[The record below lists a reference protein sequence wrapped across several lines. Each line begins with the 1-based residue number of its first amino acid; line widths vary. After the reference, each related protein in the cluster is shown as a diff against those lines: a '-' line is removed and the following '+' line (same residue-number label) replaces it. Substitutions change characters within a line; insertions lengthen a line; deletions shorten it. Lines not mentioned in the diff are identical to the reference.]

1 MFHFPKHR
9 LKAEL
14 STTFLPL
21 AEVKNECR
29 KISYKKEINTMEKA
43 IQMTI
48 KVSPDTY
55 KAIQKLAAKG
65 HENMSVVVREFI
77 DKGLNVQGYKDDID
91 FITRIIR
98 QEVRAEIGAQSNRLR
113 QIMFKIGA
121 ISSSN
126 YFLAV
131 RMLADVIN
139 PSMRED
145 FKDINTNARKL
156 GEEFMEMKYSEFR
169 SVMESE
175 ESVEELA
182 SQIRRYYEE
191 EF

>member
-1 MFHFPKHR
+1 
-9 LKAEL
+9 
-14 STTFLPL
+14 
-21 AEVKNECR
+21 
-29 KISYKKEINTMEKA
+29 
-43 IQMTI
+43 
-48 KVSPDTY
+48 
-55 KAIQKLAAKG
+55 
-65 HENMSVVVREFI
+65 
-77 DKGLNVQGYKDDID
+77 
-91 FITRIIR
+91 
-98 QEVRAEIGAQSNRLR
+98 
-113 QIMFKIGA
+113 MFKIGA

>member
-1 MFHFPKHR
+1 
-9 LKAEL
+9 
-14 STTFLPL
+14 
-21 AEVKNECR
+21 
-29 KISYKKEINTMEKA
+29 MEKA